1 MIFDRT
7 IEDVNNAIKIR
18 AEKVQNGVEL
28 SQEDIETLERGTI
41 TLNTLNRIEEKQDAL
56 KSELN
61 GIGYWNTPILNK
73 HWTKN
78 DIFNETDFQRIV
90 NNLEI
95 LKKSFFVYS
104 TTPSTPTAKYYFE
117 NINDAEKI
125 LSDIELMISDVENH
139 YKTCGT
145 FECGE

>member
-28 SQEDIETLERGTI
+28 SQEDIATLERGTI
-41 TLNTLNRIEEKQDAL
+41 TLNTLNRIEEKQNAL

-78 DIFNETDFQRIV
+78 DIFDETDFQRIV

-117 NINDAEKI
+117 NINAAEKI
-125 LSDIELMISDVENH
+125 LSDIELMISDVANH

>member
-61 GIGYWNTPILNK
+61 GIGYWDTPILNK

-78 DIFNETDFQRIV
+78 DIFDETDFQRIV

-117 NINDAEKI
+117 NINAAEKI
-125 LSDIELMISDVENH
+125 LSDIELMISDVESH
-139 YKTCGT
+139 YKICGT

>member
-61 GIGYWNTPILNK
+61 GIGYWNTPMLNK

-78 DIFNETDFQRIV
+78 DIFDETDFQRIV

-104 TTPSTPTAKYYFE
+104 TTPRTPTAKYYFE
-117 NINDAEKI
+117 NINAAEKI

-139 YKTCGT
+139 YKICGT

>member
-28 SQEDIETLERGTI
+28 SQEDIQTLERGTI

-78 DIFNETDFQRIV
+78 DIFDETDLQRIF

-117 NINDAEKI
+117 NINAAEKI
-125 LSDIELMISDVENH
+125 LSDIELMISDVESH
-139 YKTCGT
+139 YKI
-145 FECGE
+145 